1 MNLIKKHLLELLIS
15 KQKIIRYILYIF
27 LFFLVVLFLINLYI
41 ILGSKDKIINLSKLN
56 NNYNI
61 WLVLWAS
68 VKSNWIPSD
77 ILKDRLYTA
86 YLAYKNKKITKII
99 VSWDNSKK
107 NYNEPQAMKRYL
119 VSIWVK
125 SKDIYLDYAWFDTY
139 DSLYR
144 VKYIFWVKKLV
155 VFTQKYHLF
164 RTIYI
169 WDWLWIDILWVISDR
184 HKYINILK
192 FKIREF
198 FSRIKAFL
206 DVDILKSNPRFLWK
220 KIEIK

>member
-1 MNLIKKHLLELLIS
+1 MNLTRKHLLELLMN
-15 KQKIIRYILYIF
+15 KRKIIKYILYIF
-27 LFFLVVLFLINLYI
+27 LFFLVVLFLINFYI
-41 ILGSKDKIINLSKLN
+41 IFSSKNKVVSLDKLN
-56 NNYNI
+56 YNYKI

-86 YLAYKNKKITKII
+86 YLAYKNNKIIKII

-119 VSIWVK
+119 VLLWVRPR
-125 SKDIYLDYAWFDTY
+125 DIYLDYAWFDTY

-144 VKYIFWVKKLV
+144 AKYIFWVKKLV

-164 RTIYI
+164 RTVYI
-169 WDWLWIDILWVISDR
+169 WNWLWIDAIWVISGR
-184 HKYINILK
+184 HKYLNILK

-198 FSRIKAFL
+198 FSRIKAFFE
-206 DVDILKSNPRFLWK
+206 VEIFKSKPKFLGK